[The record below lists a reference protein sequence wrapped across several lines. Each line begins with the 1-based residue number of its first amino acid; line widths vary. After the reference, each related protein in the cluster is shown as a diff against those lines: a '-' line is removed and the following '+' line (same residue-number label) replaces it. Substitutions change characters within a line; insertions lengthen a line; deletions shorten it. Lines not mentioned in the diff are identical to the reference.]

1 MLEQYEALLEVH
13 ERVALPPRATAE
25 GDAVNDILGDEL
37 GGVTVRVAEAV
48 AVPPAPVQ
56 LTEYVVVCDG
66 ETETVPES
74 APPVLNP
81 VPVHDV
87 AFVELHVSADE
98 YPAEMDVGA
107 KDIDVVGVGETSVYV
122 RVYLLLA
129 LEIPV
134 PL

>member
-1 MLEQYEALLEVH
+1 MLEQYEVLLEVH
-13 ERVALPPRATAE
+13 ESVVLPPAVTEE
-25 GDAVNDILGDEL
+25 GDAVNNILGDEL
-37 GGVTVRVAEAV
+37 GGVTVRVAEPC

-107 KDIDVVGVGETSVYV
+107 RDIDVVGAGE
-122 RVYLLLA
+122 A
-129 LEIPV
+129 LI
-134 PL
+134 

>member
-1 MLEQYEALLEVH
+1 ML
-13 ERVALPPRATAE
+13 
-25 GDAVNDILGDEL
+25 
-37 GGVTVRVAEAV
+37 
-48 AVPPAPVQ
+48 
-56 LTEYVVVCDG
+56 VCVG
-66 ETETVPES
+66 ATETVPES

-98 YPAEMDVGA
+98 YPDV
-107 KDIDVVGVGETSVYV
+107 IEVGDTESVATGTGETSVYV